1 VYVLQSAASSEEE
14 DPMKRLLL
22 AAVAFAALAAV
33 PSAQAG
39 CWATVKLS
47 SLPTSLIWNVRVTP
61 LQHGRTPLPAAKPR
75 IEIRRGNGAWRSFA
89 ARPTTRA
96 GVFRARVVFPAA
108 GTWRFRVWDGFE
120 PNCARYHTYA
130 PVTVTND

>member
-1 VYVLQSAASSEEE
+1 
-14 DPMKRLLL
+14 MKGLLL
-22 AAVAFAALAAV
+22 AAVTLAAFAAV

-47 SLPTSLIWNVRVTP
+47 SMPTGLVWNVKVTP
-61 LQHGRTPLPAAKPR
+61 LQHGRTLLAAAKPR
-75 IEIRRGNGAWRSFA
+75 IEIRRANSAWRSFA
-89 ARPTTRA
+89 ARPTSQR

-130 PVTVTND
+130 TVTLADD